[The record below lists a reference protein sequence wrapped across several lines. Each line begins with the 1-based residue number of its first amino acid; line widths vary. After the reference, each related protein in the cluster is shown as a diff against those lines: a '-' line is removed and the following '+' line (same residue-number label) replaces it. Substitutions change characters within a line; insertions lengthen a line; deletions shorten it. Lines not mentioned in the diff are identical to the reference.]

1 VRSVSIT
8 AKKGLF
14 CFHCLKLEQKIKMDL
29 SENDKS
35 KRAHARQKEKV
46 KIHYRQKVK
55 LKQRASVWVRLKK
68 YVGKNRK
75 MLTVSILLVVGLIIA
90 MTSIFLTV
98 KQKSDRH
105 KDLMEQKFTAPAS

>member
-1 VRSVSIT
+1 
-8 AKKGLF
+8 
-14 CFHCLKLEQKIKMDL
+14 MDPA
-29 SENDKS
+29 ENGNN
-35 KRAHARQKEKV
+35 RQTRIRQKEKV

-75 MLTVSILLVVGLIIA
+75 MLTVSILLVAGLIIA
-90 MTSIFLTV
+90 MTSVFLTV